1 MPGKSQNRGRLTAY
15 CHPPTAYSR
24 RSGERR
30 GSPVILASRAR
41 VPARRGRVN
50 PAARAHV
57 QCLRPAGG
65 VKVSGPRDLRAHPR
79 RVAAKGSEDEKTM
92 GVWARLKRS
101 LRAVFGG
108 IIEKTEDPELIL
120 QQTIRDMRD
129 RVPELNNSVAQVMAT
144 EKLLAKNKERLET
157 QVVDLDSKIRAS
169 GKMGRDD
176 IATAYIGQV
185 QQGQLNLQKA
195 SQQLEHA
202 NLASKQAL
210 KARDNYVLQMQRRT
224 AEAMQLINQSKQAKL
239 QEQLAQTMESFE
251 LGDDASTSN
260 EMRDKID
267 RRAAAAEAKM
277 QLGAASVDTQM
288 QDIEREAMD
297 MQLQD
302 KLLAYKRDMG
312 LLGTG
317 TSAPAPQALPAE
329 GETTSGGQNGTG
341 GGHVS

>member
-1 MPGKSQNRGRLTAY
+1 MGLWTRMK
-15 CHPPTAYSR
+15 
-24 RSGERR
+24 RSM
-30 GSPVILASRAR
+30 RA
-41 VPARRGRVN
+41 
-50 PAARAHV
+50 
-57 QCLRPAGG
+57 LFGG
-65 VKVSGPRDLRAHPR
+65 V
-79 RVAAKGSEDEKTM
+79 
-92 GVWARLKRS
+92 
-101 LRAVFGG
+101 
-108 IIEKTEDPELIL
+108 IERTEDPELIL

-144 EKLLAKNKERLET
+144 EKLLAKNKERLEN

-169 GKMGRDD
+169 VKMGRDD
-176 IATAYIGQV
+176 IATAYIGQL
-185 QQGQLNLQKA
+185 QQAQVDLTKTG
-195 SQQLEHA
+195 QQLDHA
-202 NLASKQAL
+202 TSASKQAL

-251 LGDDASTSN
+251 LGDDASTFN

-302 KLLAYKRDMG
+302 KLLAYKKDMG
-312 LLGTG
+312 LLGAG
-317 TSAPAPQALPAE
+317 TSAPTPQALPAE
-329 GETTSGGQNGTG
+329 GETSGGNNGSRSG
-341 GGHVS
+341 

>member
-1 MPGKSQNRGRLTAY
+1 
-15 CHPPTAYSR
+15 
-24 RSGERR
+24 
-30 GSPVILASRAR
+30 
-41 VPARRGRVN
+41 
-50 PAARAHV
+50 
-57 QCLRPAGG
+57 
-65 VKVSGPRDLRAHPR
+65 
-79 RVAAKGSEDEKTM
+79 M
-92 GVWARLKRS
+92 GLWTRMKRS
-101 LRAVFGG
+101 MRALFGG

-169 GKMGRDD
+169 VKMGRDD
-176 IATAYIGQV
+176 IATAYIGQL
-185 QQGQLNLQKA
+185 QQAQLDLQKT

-202 NLASKQAL
+202 NAASKQAL

-239 QEQLAQTMESFE
+239 QEQLAQTMESFQ
-251 LGDDASTSN
+251 LGDDASTFN

-277 QLGAASVDTQM
+277 QLGTASVDTQM
-288 QDIEREAMD
+288 QEIEREALD

-302 KLLAYKRDMG
+302 RLLEYKRDMG
-312 LLGTG
+312 LLGAG
-317 TSAPAPQALPAE
+317 SSAPTPQALPAE
-329 GETTSGGQNGTG
+329 GETTTTGGQNGTG
-341 GGHVS
+341 GRTS

>member
-1 MPGKSQNRGRLTAY
+1 
-15 CHPPTAYSR
+15 
-24 RSGERR
+24 
-30 GSPVILASRAR
+30 
-41 VPARRGRVN
+41 
-50 PAARAHV
+50 
-57 QCLRPAGG
+57 
-65 VKVSGPRDLRAHPR
+65 
-79 RVAAKGSEDEKTM
+79 M
-92 GVWARLKRS
+92 GLWTRMKRS
-101 LRAVFGG
+101 LRALFGG

-169 GKMGRDD
+169 VKMGRDD
-176 IATAYIGQV
+176 IATAYIGQL
-185 QQGQLNLQKA
+185 QQAQLDLQKT

-202 NLASKQAL
+202 NNASKQAL

-239 QEQLAQTMESFE
+239 QEQLAQTMESFQI
-251 LGDDASTSN
+251 GDDASTFN

-277 QLGAASVDTQM
+277 QLGSASVDTQM
-288 QDIEREAMD
+288 QEIEREALD

-312 LLGTG
+312 LLGPATG
-317 TSAPAPQALPAE
+317 AATPQALPAE
-329 GETTSGGQNGTG
+329 GETTSGSQNGTG
-341 GGHVS
+341 GAS

>member
-1 MPGKSQNRGRLTAY
+1 MGLW
-15 CHPPTAYSR
+15 SR
-24 RSGERR
+24 
-30 GSPVILASRAR
+30 V
-41 VPARRGRVN
+41 
-50 PAARAHV
+50 
-57 QCLRPAGG
+57 
-65 VKVSGPRDLRAHPR
+65 
-79 RVAAKGSEDEKTM
+79 
-92 GVWARLKRS
+92 KRS
-101 LRAVFGG
+101 MRALFGG
-108 IIEKTEDPELIL
+108 LVEKTEDPELIL

-144 EKLLAKNKERLET
+144 ERLLFKNKERLET

-169 GKMGRDD
+169 VKMGRDD
-176 IATAYIGQV
+176 IATAYIGQL
-185 QQGQLNLQKA
+185 QQAQMDLQKT

-239 QEQLAQTMESFE
+239 QEQLAQTMESFQ
-251 LGDDASTSN
+251 LGDDASTFN

-277 QLGAASVDTQM
+277 QLGSASVDTQL

-302 KLLAYKRDMG
+302 KLLSYKREMG
-312 LLGTG
+312 LLPGA
-317 TSAPAPQALPAE
+317 SAASTPQALPAE
-329 GETTSGGQNGTG
+329 GETGNAGQNG
-341 GGHVS
+341 VSNHGSG

>member
-1 MPGKSQNRGRLTAY
+1 
-15 CHPPTAYSR
+15 
-24 RSGERR
+24 
-30 GSPVILASRAR
+30 
-41 VPARRGRVN
+41 
-50 PAARAHV
+50 
-57 QCLRPAGG
+57 
-65 VKVSGPRDLRAHPR
+65 
-79 RVAAKGSEDEKTM
+79 M
-92 GVWARLKRS
+92 GLWTRMKRS
-101 LRAVFGG
+101 VRALFGG

-144 EKLLAKNKERLET
+144 EKLLAKNRERLES

-169 GKMGRDD
+169 VKMGRDD
-176 IATAYIGQV
+176 IATAYIGQL
-185 QQGQLNLQKA
+185 QQAQVDLQKT

-210 KARDNYVLQMQRRT
+210 KARDNYVLQMQRRS

-239 QEQLAQTMESFE
+239 QEQLAQTMESFQ
-251 LGDDASTSN
+251 LGDDASTFN

-277 QLGAASVDTQM
+277 QLGAANVDTQM

-312 LLGTG
+312 LLGAGTG
-317 TSAPAPQALPAE
+317 APTPQALPAE
-329 GETTSGGQNGTG
+329 GETTTGGGGHNGTG
-341 GGHVS
+341 GQHN

>member
-1 MPGKSQNRGRLTAY
+1 
-15 CHPPTAYSR
+15 
-24 RSGERR
+24 
-30 GSPVILASRAR
+30 
-41 VPARRGRVN
+41 
-50 PAARAHV
+50 
-57 QCLRPAGG
+57 
-65 VKVSGPRDLRAHPR
+65 
-79 RVAAKGSEDEKTM
+79 M
-92 GVWARLKRS
+92 GLWTRMKRS
-101 LRAVFGG
+101 MRALFGG
-108 IIEKTEDPELIL
+108 IIEKTEDPELLL

-129 RVPELNNSVAQVMAT
+129 RVPDLNNSVAQVMAT

-169 GKMGRDD
+169 VKMGRDD
-176 IATAYIGQV
+176 IATAYIGQL
-185 QQGQLNLQKA
+185 QQAQLDLQKT

-239 QEQLAQTMESFE
+239 QEQLAQTMESFQ
-251 LGDDASTSN
+251 LGDDASTFN

-277 QLGAASVDTQM
+277 QLGSANVDTQM

-312 LLGTG
+312 LLGAGSST
-317 TSAPAPQALPAE
+317 PVPQALPAE
-329 GETTSGGQNGTG
+329 GETTTGGSNGTG
-341 GGHVS
+341 GSATN